1 MSASE
6 NSGRNSYT
14 WTGPYAV
21 PDHPDLADVHV
32 LPAPYAEKALA
43 AVEVARGTVRAHRA
57 AAGGVAAG
65 AAAGRVLAFALGR
78 RAGRGSGRGGLG
90 PMALFVASHI

>member
-6 NSGRNSYT
+6 NSGWNSYT

-65 AAAGRVLAFALGR
+65 AAAALVVAYTLGR
-78 RAGRGSGRGGLG
+78 RAGRRSARRGLG
-90 PMALFVASHI
+90 PMALFLERHF